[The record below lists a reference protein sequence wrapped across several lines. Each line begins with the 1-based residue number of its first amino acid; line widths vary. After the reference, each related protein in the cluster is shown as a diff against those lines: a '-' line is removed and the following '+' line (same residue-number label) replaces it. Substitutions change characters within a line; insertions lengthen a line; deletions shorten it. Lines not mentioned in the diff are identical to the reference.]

1 MAGFEELK
9 VALGDLDGEQ
19 VEAIL
24 ADLKAAGGAG
34 AAEALAACQA
44 GMDIIGAK
52 YETGEYFVADLI
64 YAGELMTE
72 AAEIIKS
79 FLAAGEATSI
89 GKIVICTVQGDI
101 HDVGKNIVKALLEAD
116 GAEVIDLGVDVSPD
130 AVVAAVADS
139 QATVVALSGV
149 LTLAI
154 NPMKETVRALTEAGL
169 RDSVKVI
176 IGGAPVTADY
186 CELVG
191 ADAWTINAADGVGI
205 CHAWLVA

>member
-1 MAGFEELK
+1 MSFEELK
-9 VALGDLDGEQ
+9 VAMGDLDGDK

-24 ADLKAAGGAG
+24 ADLKAQGGTG
-34 AAEALAACQA
+34 AAEALAACQG

-64 YAGELMTE
+64 YAGELMTD
-72 AAEIIKS
+72 AADIIKS

-89 GKIVICTVQGDI
+89 GKIVIATVQGDI

-130 AVVAAVADS
+130 DVVAAVAES
-139 QATVVALSGV
+139 EAQVVALSGV